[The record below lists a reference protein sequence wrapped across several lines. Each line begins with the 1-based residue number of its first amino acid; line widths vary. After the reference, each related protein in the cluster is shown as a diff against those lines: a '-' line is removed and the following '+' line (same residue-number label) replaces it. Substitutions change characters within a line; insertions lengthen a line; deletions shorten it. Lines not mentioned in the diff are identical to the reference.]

1 MAQQAQGLEH
11 LDDLVAEYT
20 PLVDRVVSRYGWS
33 GMPREDVRQ
42 VGYLGLITAAAAYDP
57 HAGVPFEH
65 FAWHFIAGE
74 IRHFLRDEG
83 SMVRKPRWLYELDG
97 RIRRAVARLGQRLQR
112 VPTVTEIAAEVNVAE
127 DGVIEVLR
135 ARESL
140 RVASLDEI
148 VEGSS
153 AQPMDRAKIVH
164 QRYDTFRLPIEDRI
178 LVAEALDRLSVLQ
191 RKVIFYLFYMD
202 LTQTEVAQRLRISQK
217 HVSRIMHAALGRLR
231 TILGAA
237 REPLEV

>member
-1 MAQQAQGLEH
+1 MVELTPSLGS
-11 LDDLVAEYT
+11 LDDLIAEYT

-57 HAGVPFEH
+57 HTGVPFEH

-97 RIRRAVARLGQRLQR
+97 RIRRAVARLGQRLGR
-112 VPTVTEIAAEVNVAE
+112 APTVTEIAAEVNVAG

-140 RVASLDEI
+140 RVASLDE
-148 VEGSS
+148 VLERSS
-153 AQPMDRAKIVH
+153 GQPVDRGKIVH
-164 QRYDTFRLPIEDRI
+164 QRYDTFRLPVEDRI
-178 LVAEALDRLSVLQ
+178 LIADALDRLSALQ

-217 HVSRIMHAALGRLR
+217 HVSRLMHAGLARLR
-231 TILGAA
+231 VILGAA
-237 REPLEV
+237 GEVPEV